1 MAVHMGLDLSN
12 RNVNGNAEMN
22 SMYDQLISL
31 MKNGSY
37 QARSQE
43 QIAQQALGEYQHLYD
58 PMRLSAAQGYARN
71 DLALQQQ
78 RASLQ
83 GVYDK
88 QREASAKQYRSAY
101 SQLDRGMIGRG
112 MQRSSYLAQSLAN
125 LEQQGAEAQQ
135 DIWDQQAA
143 ETGNIDQ
150 QRSQLAQQLSDTL
163 AQYDTSQAQAVLARI
178 QALQDQDYE
187 RGVAAQKTA
196 WDQLVQAM
204 QLRQSLGLGGNS
216 ASIGGGGGSGSSMRD
231 DSLQPLA
238 ERLAQYGIKPG
249 NTNGLGG
256 AIDLS
261 WMNSMP
267 TTNSAPTHGELTDKT
282 KKMLNSMLGK

>member
-1 MAVHMGLDLSN
+1 MAVRMGLDLSKG
-12 RNVNGNAEMN
+12 NGNDEMQA
-22 SMYDQLISL
+22 MYDQLVGMLSS
-31 MKNGSY
+31 GY

-125 LEQQGAEAQQ
+125 LEQQGEEAQQ
-135 DIWDQQAA
+135 AIWDQQAA

-187 RGVAAQKTA
+187 RGVAAQQTS
-196 WDQLVQAM
+196 WDQLAQAM

-216 ASIGGGGGSGSSMRD
+216 ASSVGGGGGSGSSMRD

-238 ERLAQYGIKPG
+238 ERLLQHGIKPG

-256 AIDLS
+256 AIDLR